1 MPAFFEIEKHHRLV
15 ITSAS
20 GVVTMAEALAH
31 NQKLRK
37 DPDFD
42 PSFSQLIDLSNVTK
56 IELNRED
63 ILTLAQDPILSDN
76 SRRAI
81 LATGDLTFGLARMFE
96 MFRESKGKETIRVF
110 RNRDEARAWA
120 LGKNTA
126 A

>member
-110 RNRDEARAWA
+110 RNRDEARAWV

>member
-1 MPAFFEIEKHHRLV
+1 MPAFFEIEKHLRLV

>member
-42 PSFSQLIDLSNVTK
+42 PSFSQLIDLSDVTK

>member
-1 MPAFFEIEKHHRLV
+1 MSAFFEIEKHHRLV

-37 DPDFD
+37 HPDFD

-63 ILTLAQDPILSDN
+63 IQRLAQDPILSDN
-76 SRRAI
+76 SRRAPR
-81 LATGDLTFGLARMFE
+81 LDSHAGARL
-96 MFRESKGKETIRVF
+96 FRRGNQRSEHST
-110 RNRDEARAWA
+110 
-120 LGKNTA
+120 
-126 A
+126 

>member
-1 MPAFFEIEKHHRLV
+1 MPAFFEIEKDHRLV

>member
-31 NQKLRK
+31 NQNLRK
-37 DPDFD
+37 HPDFD
-42 PSFSQLIDLSNVTK
+42 PSFSQLIDLSDVTK

>member
-1 MPAFFEIEKHHRLV
+1 MPAFFEIEKDHRLV

-42 PSFSQLIDLSNVTK
+42 PGFSQLIDLSNVTK

>member
-1 MPAFFEIEKHHRLV
+1 MPAFFEIEKDHRLV

-110 RNRDEARAWA
+110 RNRDEARAWV

>member
-1 MPAFFEIEKHHRLV
+1 MPAFFEIEKDHRLV

-31 NQKLRK
+31 NQNLRK
-37 DPDFD
+37 HPDFD
-42 PSFSQLIDLSNVTK
+42 PSFSQLIDLSDVTK

-81 LATGDLTFGLARMFE
+81 LATGDLTFGLVRMFE

-110 RNRDEARAWA
+110 RNRDEARAWV